1 VAGTATKGAVLP
13 RLSTALWAVL
23 HSLRSLRPLRGDRL
37 TLLILTEMRMIGKQS
52 SCFHCL
58 EAWVCRET
66 SRDENG
72 GCHALTPPQE
82 GHPMDRLSELLGQAV
97 QFAYTC
103 WDRIVLSGYIERLQR
118 PENLIYFFQDVVG
131 IKCIEPA
138 VLEQRTNAYRSWV
151 RRMTDEQGIPVLVA
165 PRGVRKEEL
174 VEPYYRRLKDSQG
187 VACVL
192 TSLEQGRTFVSYM
205 PRWKV
210 PSGDANY
217 RFIKACR
224 KQFLHYYWYV
234 LDPVMGP
241 MSVRVASYFPFNV
254 TCYLNGHSFVA
265 RELQHDGV
273 RFRKADNAFL
283 AAGDVSAL
291 QAAADRL
298 MPALLQRRCNYW
310 VRRLVPVFSPAE
322 REALRPGYRYS
333 MAQMELATDVVFKR
347 SAPLTALFR
356 RACELGVLVGGAN
369 RTTHLFGRRIN
380 RQYQGK
386 LQTVLDQ
393 REVGHPVLRW
403 YYQTS
408 FAKQYVRGD
417 QHGDRILRTETC
429 SNDTRHFDVG
439 RRLENFPLLR
449 DKLAATNERCLAEQ
463 AELLASAV
471 DTGQLA
477 ALAEPTLIG
486 QRRIPGLKLHDD
498 RVIRLLE
505 TLLHPGGFVRDW
517 TSRELHTRVVAR
529 HRLADDDY
537 RLSQLRY
544 DLNKLRAKGLV
555 QRIGNTRRYCIT
567 PMGLKLGVLLVKLRM
582 RLLGP
587 LTSLLR
593 QPQPHATPR
602 QFNPVDAAYRE
613 IDTALDHLSAAL
625 GLQLAA

>member
-1 VAGTATKGAVLP
+1 
-13 RLSTALWAVL
+13 
-23 HSLRSLRPLRGDRL
+23 
-37 TLLILTEMRMIGKQS
+37 
-52 SCFHCL
+52 
-58 EAWVCRET
+58 
-66 SRDENG
+66 
-72 GCHALTPPQE
+72 
-82 GHPMDRLSELLGQAV
+82 MDRLSAVLGQAV
-97 QFAYTC
+97 QFVYTC

-118 PENLIYFFQDVVG
+118 PENLLYFFHNVVG
-131 IKCIEPA
+131 IDTVEPA
-138 VLEQRTNAYRSWV
+138 VLEQRTKAYKAWV
-151 RRMTDEQGIPVLVA
+151 RRITEERGIPVLAA
-165 PRGVRKEEL
+165 PRGVRKEAL
-174 VEPYYRRLKDSQG
+174 VEPYYRRLKSTEG

-192 TSLEQGRTFVSYM
+192 TSLEQGRTFVSYV

-265 RELQHDGV
+265 QELTRDGV

-283 AAGDVSAL
+283 GVSDVLAL
-291 QAAADRL
+291 QAAADRFSA
-298 MPALLQRRCNYW
+298 ALLERRCNYW
-310 VRRLVPVFSPAE
+310 VRRVVPVFSPVE

-347 SAPLTALFR
+347 SAPLRALFQ

-380 RQYQGK
+380 RHYQGK

-393 REVGHPVLRW
+393 RDAGHPVLRW

-417 QHGDRILRTETC
+417 QQSDRILRTETC
-429 SNDTRHFDVG
+429 SNDTYHFGVG
-439 RRLENFPLLR
+439 RRLENLPLLR
-449 DKLAATNERCLAEQ
+449 DKLATTNERCLAEQ

-477 ALAEPTLIG
+477 ALAAPTLIG

-529 HRLADDDY
+529 HRLAADEY

-544 DLNKLRAKGLV
+544 DLSKLRAKGLV
-555 QRIGNTRRYCIT
+555 ERIGKSRRYCLT
-567 PMGLKLGVLLVKLRM
+567 PIGLKLGVLLVKLRT

-587 LTSLLR
+587 LASLI
-593 QPQPHATPR
+593 QQPHTNAPAR
-602 QFNPVDAAYRE
+602 HLNSVDAAYRE
-613 IDTALDHLSAAL
+613 VDTALDHLSAAL
-625 GLQLAA
+625 GLQHAA

>member
-1 VAGTATKGAVLP
+1 
-13 RLSTALWAVL
+13 
-23 HSLRSLRPLRGDRL
+23 
-37 TLLILTEMRMIGKQS
+37 
-52 SCFHCL
+52 
-58 EAWVCRET
+58 
-66 SRDENG
+66 
-72 GCHALTPPQE
+72 
-82 GHPMDRLSELLGQAV
+82 MDRLSELLGQAV

-131 IKCIEPA
+131 INAIEPA
-138 VLEQRTNAYRSWV
+138 VLEQRTNAYKAWV
-151 RRMTDEQGIPVLVA
+151 RRVTEEHGIPVVA
-165 PRGVRKEEL
+165 APHGVKKEEL
-174 VEPYYRRLKDSQG
+174 VEPYYGRLKGAEG

-192 TSLEQGRTFVSYM
+192 TSMEQGRTFVSYV

-224 KQFLHYYWYV
+224 KQFLHYYWSAV

-241 MSVRVASYFPFNV
+241 MSVRVATYFPFNV

-265 RELQHDGV
+265 QELRRDGV

-283 AAGDVSAL
+283 AVSDVVAL

-298 MPALLQRRCNYW
+298 SAALLQRRCNYW
-310 VRRLVPVFSPAE
+310 VRRVVPVFSPDE

-347 SAPLTALFR
+347 SAPLTALFQ

-380 RQYQGK
+380 RRYQGK

-393 REVGHPVLRW
+393 RDAGHPVLRW
-403 YYQTS
+403 YSQTS

-417 QHGDRILRTETC
+417 QHGDRILRNETC
-429 SNDTRHFDVG
+429 SNDTRHFGVG

-449 DKLAATNERCLAEQ
+449 ERLAATNERCLAEQ

-477 ALAEPTLIG
+477 ALAAPTLIG
-486 QRRIPGLKLHDD
+486 QRPCPASSCMTTG
-498 RVIRLLE
+498 
-505 TLLHPGGFVRDW
+505 
-517 TSRELHTRVVAR
+517 
-529 HRLADDDY
+529 
-537 RLSQLRY
+537 
-544 DLNKLRAKGLV
+544 
-555 QRIGNTRRYCIT
+555 
-567 PMGLKLGVLLVKLRM
+567 
-582 RLLGP
+582 
-587 LTSLLR
+587 
-593 QPQPHATPR
+593 
-602 QFNPVDAAYRE
+602 
-613 IDTALDHLSAAL
+613 
-625 GLQLAA
+625 

>member
-1 VAGTATKGAVLP
+1 
-13 RLSTALWAVL
+13 
-23 HSLRSLRPLRGDRL
+23 
-37 TLLILTEMRMIGKQS
+37 
-52 SCFHCL
+52 
-58 EAWVCRET
+58 
-66 SRDENG
+66 
-72 GCHALTPPQE
+72 
-82 GHPMDRLSELLGQAV
+82 MDRLSAVLGQAV
-97 QFAYTC
+97 QFVYTC

-118 PENLIYFFQDVVG
+118 PENLIYFFHDVVG
-131 IKCIEPA
+131 INAVEPA
-138 VLEQRTNAYRSWV
+138 VLEQRTNAYKAWV
-151 RRMTDEQGIPVLVA
+151 RRITDERGIPVLAA
-165 PRGVRKEEL
+165 PRGVKKEDL
-174 VEPYYRRLKDSQG
+174 VEPYYRHLKGSEG

-192 TSLEQGRTFVSYM
+192 TSMEQGRTFVSYV

-265 RELQHDGV
+265 QELRRDGV

-283 AAGDVSAL
+283 AVSDVVAL

-298 MPALLQRRCNYW
+298 SAALLQRRCTYW
-310 VRRLVPVFSPAE
+310 VRRVVPVFSPDE

-347 SAPLTALFR
+347 SAPLRALFQ

-380 RQYQGK
+380 RHYQGK

-393 REVGHPVLRW
+393 RDAGHPVLRW

-417 QHGDRILRTETC
+417 QHSDRILRTETC
-429 SNDTRHFDVG
+429 SNDTRHFGVG
-439 RRLENFPLLR
+439 RRLENFPLLHER
-449 DKLAATNERCLAEQ
+449 LAATNERCLAEQ

-477 ALAEPTLIG
+477 ALAAPTLIG
-486 QRRIPGLKLHDD
+486 QRRVPGLKLHDD

-517 TSRELHTRVVAR
+517 TSRELHTRVIAR
-529 HRLADDDY
+529 HRLVGDDY

-544 DLNKLRAKGLV
+544 DLSKLRAKGLV
-555 QRIGNTRRYCIT
+555 ERIGKSRRYCLT
-567 PMGLKLGVLLVKLRM
+567 PIGLKLGVLLVKLRV

-587 LTSLLR
+587 LTSLIQ
-593 QPQPHATPR
+593 QPNTNASPR
-602 QFNPVDAAYRE
+602 HLNSVDAAYRE
-613 IDTALDHLSAAL
+613 VDTALDHLSAAL
-625 GLQLAA
+625 GLQHAA